1 MSDLTH
7 QRWCSAPVG
16 SLSSGFDGRSTNL
29 QLASAMRVFRPRSGK
44 HLGLLYDAEAIA
56 YDATTVDGLAAD
68 SHDDAFN
75 GDGLLLHPIKYDTE
89 AGTYLL

>member
-1 MSDLTH
+1 
-7 QRWCSAPVG
+7 
-16 SLSSGFDGRSTNL
+16 
-29 QLASAMRVFRPRSGK
+29 MRVFRPRSGK

-89 AGTYLL
+89 TLQKLVEAFGPLESFVKYPEQPEGM